1 MPAAPLHEL
10 LEKRLKKKPAPPEEK
25 KEEPKKGKPKGLAAF
40 IEEETKKAA
49 PPVVVEKIAVPP
61 PIIPP
66 AKPAAKPRI
75 EIPFLDMRKL
85 EDVPEKE
92 KNALRYKLVEMSVP
106 ELKGLA
112 AKMPEQHWYRK
123 LAETI
128 VSEKEGVALPAALP
142 VPPPVLPP
150 ITIPILPPA
159 PVVIAPPEEEEIPE
173 ELKPKEPLVKVPLEK
188 VEKPPEV
195 EEALKK
201 IEKRDRPK
209 LIFSIAGFE
218 KKPEAMKK
226 ALVLKMLDTDIDAKA
241 LRTYYES
248 NAFTLQDMRDFF
260 NFTKAYAI
268 GDRYL
273 DKARGT
279 MSKALMDYIEGYEL
293 GKRTLEAVAQ
303 AETQREEIEKLSK
316 EPTTEEK
323 EAMVGLI
330 GAMKD
335 EDLKAAYEQSKKD
348 ASLLKWQKA
357 MVRKEVFRRGLVPEV
372 EITQVNLD
380 PEAPPAPIPYESLLD
395 KFGNLHR
402 SRYDKFIRN
411 WGLEP
416 VSAVAEWVWDY
427 VQRKEKIPDWG
438 EIPADLRHEIDI
450 SYRAHLREKYKDEI
464 AKMVEKGLTH
474 SPDEFAGLMWK
485 EYGRQWT
492 PIPMYKLGVV
502 KVVYPGGMSKDEW
515 FDYFKS
521 VLMKEPYK
529 LGLKRVHELYTSFG
543 ILGKMPPLDEVAGKL
558 PTEVVEAAK
567 RGTDPTDSYAVLGF
581 YKKEDRPLNEADLMT
596 LFDNDDARVRKVQET
611 MFEYTEPY
619 FKGAVQT
626 AIKEISQT
634 PEGNEKLAD
643 IAITANKRIL
653 ADMIKEKVPNF
664 RPDAPGYIDLAYG
677 VLLENVPRTD
687 FALQYYDFV
696 TRTPKESV
704 NSIRKKLQLEVME
717 KILPKWG
724 NVQVTRAQK
733 GVIARWDALK
743 EELGRTV
750 TALDYFMRY
759 PDVTMM
765 QAREVEE
772 AVNANM
778 LDTVYGSDKLKDPE
792 RILKEAKKELLAIEG
807 FKPGDN
813 KSDLLKRIYSLER
826 LNDRYRLLTDGEEM
840 VKKFNVGPLKLLD
853 YADAKSYATGE
864 FRDEW
869 VLPEDFLLI
878 ENYIKEKKRLPFE
891 ADLKAMFP
899 DVEKANYLKW
909 ELGKK
914 LIPEGIKLSD
924 ETIKAIAEA
933 KGLTGP
939 EVEEAVMAFRS
950 KREWPLT
957 AAGRKRLQ
965 GMEEKAK
972 AMRQLNEIFKRPV
985 PPEVKK
991 RIGEIKTL
999 SGSQASKIQGM
1010 QAYLSGLDKDIS
1022 ALNARLD
1029 DINRK
1034 KKMLVEQRFGGSKEE
1049 IAAKKASRDK
1059 EVAELEKSLVG
1070 MEEKRRNL
1078 FASRDAVER
1087 ELMIFAKTLPRV
1099 DYTKGMADIDYDM
1112 YLNREVEVSDFKKP
1126 EVKKP
1131 VGITLT
1137 DIYDHWVAPI
1147 EKARAKYVEDYGK
1160 QPTLQE
1166 LMAMEPTVESIL
1178 EEERKTGEAV
1188 RAHDKKIG
1196 TIVFMNF
1203 SRDEGSYPF
1212 EYQMAQVGKDFD
1224 IKDIPLFAM
1233 PAGTPEQRALQFQEW
1248 LKFGLTKHEVE
1259 GWPHHVRMEFVGD
1272 DWTMCD
1278 WRGYDEDHP
1287 PKSKEDIEGHETD
1300 YTKCALK
1307 KAKTIQSAAL
1317 QFIEPEFLQPIIMEM
1332 GKAAPKE
1339 LEELQKENEG
1349 LKEELKAK
1357 VHQLKET
1364 EKLSKEALGL
1374 LEKAAAEKA
1383 EYEARLEALEEG
1395 EKEAKPVIAA
1405 KVGPGRPPKRIRAA
1419 REMGALRKKAAE
1431 LEGQIKAIAK
1441 KELTAAQEE
1450 ELLESLKR
1458 AEEEPKKRL
1467 KEVAKKVERIVEKAR
1482 DICFL
1487 KDEWNTI
1494 KISLGE
1500 HLASNMARLSEAQKR
1515 LSEAR
1520 GAGLTVDISTYEN
1533 LLRTLQQEAD
1543 VLSELTRYVRAEE
1556 GKDPGRFLCTQG
1568 EMGAVRLMKA
1578 SQIEREKEER
1588 GGA

>member
-10 LEKRLKKKPAPPEEK
+10 LAKRLKKKPAPPEEK
-25 KEEPKKGKPKGLAAF
+25 KEEPRKEKPKGLAAF

-49 PPVVVEKIAVPP
+49 PPIVAEKIAPP
-61 PIIPP
+61 
-66 AKPAAKPRI
+66 
-75 EIPFLDMRKL
+75 
-85 EDVPEKE
+85 
-92 KNALRYKLVEMSVP
+92 
-106 ELKGLA
+106 
-112 AKMPEQHWYRK
+112 
-123 LAETI
+123 
-128 VSEKEGVALPAALP
+128 PAALP
-142 VPPPVLPP
+142 VPPPILPA
-150 ITIPILPPA
+150 IPVPTPPPA
-159 PVVIAPPEEEEIPE
+159 PIEEEIPE
-173 ELKPKEPLVKVPLEK
+173 ELKPKGPLVKVPLEQ
-188 VEKPPEV
+188 VGKPPEV
-195 EEALKK
+195 EESLKK

-279 MSKALMDYIEGYEL
+279 MSKTLMDYIEGYEL
-293 GKRTLEAVAQ
+293 GKRTLQVVAEAEA
-303 AETQREEIEKLSK
+303 QREEIESLYK
-316 EPTTEEK
+316 EPSHEEMK
-323 EAMVGLI
+323 AMVGLI

-335 EDLKAAYEQSKKD
+335 EDLRAAYEQSKKD
-348 ASLLKWQKA
+348 ASLLKWQKD
-357 MVRKEVFRRGLVPEV
+357 MVRKEVFRRGLISEV

-402 SRYDKFIRN
+402 SRYDKFMRN

-416 VSAVAEWVWDY
+416 VSAVAEWMWDY

-438 EIPADLRHEIDI
+438 EIPSELRHEIDI
-450 SYRAHLREKYKDEI
+450 SYRAHLREKQKDAI

-521 VLMKEPYK
+521 VLMREPYK
-529 LGLKRVHELYTSFG
+529 LGLKRVHELYTNFG

-558 PTEVVEAAK
+558 PIEVVEAAK
-567 RGTDPTDSYAVLGF
+567 KGTDPEDSYAVLGF

-596 LFDNDDARVRKVQET
+596 LFDNDEARVRKVQES

-626 AIKEISQT
+626 AISEISQT

-653 ADMIKEKVPNF
+653 SDMLKEKVPNF

-696 TRTPKESV
+696 THTPKESV

-724 NVQVTRAQK
+724 NVQVTRTQK
-733 GVIARWDALK
+733 NAMKRWEDLK

-792 RILKEAKKELLAIEG
+792 RILKEAKRELLAIQE
-807 FKPGDN
+807 FKPGEN

-840 VKKFNVGPLKLLD
+840 VTKFNVGPLKLLD

-878 ENYIKEKKRLPFE
+878 ENYIKENKRLPFE

-939 EVEEAVMAFRS
+939 QVEEAVMAFRA

-957 AAGRKRLQ
+957 AAGRLRLM
-965 GMEEKAK
+965 GIEKK
-972 AMRQLNEIFKRPV
+972 AEAVRRLNEIWKRPV

-999 SGSQASKIQGM
+999 SGSQAAKIQGM
-1010 QAYLSGLDKDIS
+1010 QDYLSGLDKDIS
-1022 ALNARLD
+1022 TLNARLD
-1029 DINRK
+1029 ADSRK
-1034 KKMLVEQRFGGSKEE
+1034 KRDLEVQRFGGSKEE
-1049 IAAKKASRDK
+1049 IAAKKAARDK
-1059 EVAELEKSLVG
+1059 EVAELEKSLAG
-1070 MEEKRRNL
+1070 LEEKRRTL
-1078 FASRDAVER
+1078 FTSRDAVER
-1087 ELMIFAKTLPRV
+1087 ELMIFAKTLPKV

-1112 YLNREVEVSDFKKP
+1112 YLGREVEVSDFKTP
-1126 EVKKP
+1126 MVKKP
-1131 VGITLT
+1131 VEITIG

-1147 EKARAKYVEDYGK
+1147 EKAKAEYVESYGK
-1160 QPTLQE
+1160 QPTLRE

-1178 EEERKTGEAV
+1178 EAERKSGEAV

-1203 SRDEGSYPF
+1203 ARDEGSYPF
-1212 EYQMAQVGKDFD
+1212 EYQMAQIGKELD
-1224 IKDIPLFAM
+1224 ITEIPLFAM
-1233 PAGTPEQRALQFQEW
+1233 PASTPEQRVLQFQEW
-1248 LKFGLTKHEVE
+1248 LRFGLTRHEIE
-1259 GWPHHVRMEFVGD
+1259 DWAPHVRMEFVGE
-1272 DWTMCD
+1272 DWPMCS
-1278 WRGYDEDHP
+1278 WRGFDEAHP
-1287 PKSKEDIEGHETD
+1287 PKSAEDIKGHTED
-1300 YTKCALK
+1300 YKQCALK

-1317 QFIEPEFLQPIIMEM
+1317 QFIEPEFLQPIIMEV

-1339 LEELQKENEG
+1339 LEELQKENER
-1349 LKEELKAK
+1349 LKEELKVK
-1357 VHQLKET
+1357 VGQLKET
-1364 EKLSKEALGL
+1364 EKLSKKALGM

-1383 EYEARLEALEEG
+1383 EYEARIEAIEEEEG
-1395 EKEAKPVIAA
+1395 APKTIIAT
-1405 KVGPGRPPKRIRAA
+1405 KVGPGRPPKKIRAV
-1419 REMGALRKKAAE
+1419 REMESLKKKAAE

-1441 KELTAAQEE
+1441 KELTPAQEG
-1450 ELLESLKR
+1450 ELLESLKKV
-1458 AEEEPKKRL
+1458 EQEPKKQL
-1467 KEVAKKVERIVEKAR
+1467 KEVAKKVERIVERAR
-1482 DICFL
+1482 NICFL
-1487 KDEWNTI
+1487 KDEWNTV

-1520 GAGLTVDISTYEN
+1520 SSGLTVDISTYEN

-1568 EMGAVRLMKA
+1568 EMGAVRLMKT
-1578 SQIEREKEER
+1578 SQIEKEKEER